1 MTLIHI
7 LKLSVNLTYELS
19 TEAIH
24 HMIYIIKIMQIQENN
39 TMDCIFK
46 FIKIMQI
53 QEYNKI
59 WFYFQ
64 IHCFKQFHFSVILWY
79 SWAGCVHVCI
89 CAYKV
94 WIKFR
99 NKELYFYAKA
109 VLIFKKK
116 ILNQSLP
123 YFLFSH
129 LQIYNNMY
137 QHTYQFR
144 PLRRQIYEEPRPL
157 LEIHMN

>member
-59 WFYFQ
+59 
-64 IHCFKQFHFSVILWY
+64 
-79 SWAGCVHVCI
+79 
-89 CAYKV
+89 
-94 WIKFR
+94 
-99 NKELYFYAKA
+99 
-109 VLIFKKK
+109 
-116 ILNQSLP
+116 
-123 YFLFSH
+123 
-129 LQIYNNMY
+129 
-137 QHTYQFR
+137 
-144 PLRRQIYEEPRPL
+144 
-157 LEIHMN
+157 